1 MTDLFVDTSVWSLA
15 YRRDSPPASPEV
27 GALRNAL
34 VSGAEV
40 FTCGMVLL
48 ELLRGFVPDS
58 AQQGIIEDLAPVEL
72 LEPTRD
78 DYIAA
83 AELAN
88 QCRRA
93 GVQISSVDALI
104 ARLSIH
110 RGLTLLSTD
119 RDFEHAARVV
129 PLRLWGTESRFH
141 RPQARPERSS

>member
-1 MTDLFVDTSVWSLA
+1 MNDLFVDTSVWSLA

-27 GALRNAL
+27 GALRGAL
-34 VSGAEV
+34 LSGSEV

-48 ELLRGFVPDS
+48 ELLRGFVPS
-58 AQQGIIEDLAPVEL
+58 AAQRRIIKDMASVEL
-72 LEPTRD
+72 LEPERS

-104 ARLSIH
+104 AQMSIH
-110 RGLTLLSTD
+110 HGLTLLSTD
-119 RDFEHAARVV
+119 HDFEHAARVV
-129 PLRLWGTESRFH
+129 PLRLWGS
-141 RPQARPERSS
+141 